1 MNDFSTGLAVDLQIA
16 VQQIANGLALG
27 AIYGLIAVGYT
38 MVYGV
43 IRMINFAHGE
53 VYMIAAYISAIVLA
67 VISYLGVTSPVAL
80 VALVLLITC
89 VITGLIGWSIERIA
103 YRPLRGSTN
112 LAPLIS
118 AIGISLM
125 LQSYVQ
131 ISQGAKDQGVPN
143 LIVGAVQL
151 PIGSGYAQFTY
162 MQIVILVVALLAM
175 GGLTYLIGYT
185 QLGRQ
190 CRATQ
195 QNRRM
200 ASALGVNTDRII
212 SLIFVIGAVT
222 AAVGGVLVTLNYG
235 SFNFSIGFV
244 VGVKAFT
251 AAVLGGI
258 GSLPGAIVGGL
269 LLGLAEAL
277 FAGYVS
283 TDYKDVFA
291 FAALILVL
299 YFKPSGLLGRPEIQ
313 KV

>member
-1 MNDFSTGLAVDLQIA
+1 MDLHIA
-16 VQQIANGLALG
+16 AQQIANGCALG

-53 VYMIAAYISAIVLA
+53 VYMVSAYMSAIVLS
-67 VISYLGVTSPVAL
+67 VLTVLGVTSPV
-80 VALVLLITC
+80 LVLLLVLFVTC
-89 VITGLIGWSIERIA
+89 AITGLFGWVIERVA

-118 AIGISLM
+118 AIGVSLM

-131 ISQGAKDQGVPN
+131 ISQGARDQGVPN
-143 LIVGAVQL
+143 LLAGSVQMN
-151 PIGSGYAQFTY
+151 IGSGTAQFTY
-162 MQIVILVVALLAM
+162 MQLVILLVALSAM
-175 GGLTYLIGYT
+175 AVLTYVIGYT
-185 QLGRQ
+185 RLGRQ

-212 SLIFVIGAVT
+212 SLVFVIGAIT

-235 SFNFSIGFV
+235 SFNFYMGFV

-269 LLGLAEAL
+269 ILGLAEAL

-291 FAALILVL
+291 FVALICVL